1 MVASVFDAEVG
12 RAFERARSPALTPV
26 RVGRRTVRVA
36 SPFPSPEDWRDRW
49 IYFLLID
56 RFNNPAAPPRSA
68 PYDAQCGVFQ
78 GGTFEG
84 VRRQLDYLRRL
95 GAGAI
100 WLSPVLKNCQYD
112 ANTYHG
118 YGIQD
123 FLSIEPRFCRDPEAA
138 RRDPALAQRELRE
151 LVDAAHA
158 RGIYVILD
166 VVLNHAG
173 DVFEYKL
180 PDGSGVNEADWSWFP
195 YGIRWRDAN
204 GNGRGDWVL
213 APADPGPDAAVWPI
227 DLRRNELFRR
237 QGRGGEGGGDFAS
250 LKEFVTAFQEPD
262 PQGRVWFPV
271 RSALIR
277 ACQYL
282 IATLDVDGF
291 RIDTLKYVE
300 PDFALVFGNAMR
312 EFALSIGKRNFFTFG
327 EVYDE
332 EDKIARFVGRQA
344 TEDTDLMGVDA
355 ALDFPLFFRLPAMI
369 KGWLPP
375 SDIVAM
381 FERRKAVERDVLS
394 SHGEASRFFVTFLDN
409 HDQRNRFLYSAPDA
423 PMKYA
428 DQLTLGLA
436 LLFTLQGIPCLY
448 YGTEQGLCGR
458 GDEDSAVR
466 EALWGKPD
474 AFDRQHAFFQAVEA
488 LSAIRQAQPSLRYGR
503 QYFRPVSGDGVHFGV
518 SSFRGGV
525 LAFSRILN
533 EDETV
538 IVANTNTQDAWS
550 GEVLVDTALNPA
562 NALFDVAF
570 SNKSVGVSAPP
581 AGGRPSVV
589 LVKPAD
595 AVEITEVSR
604 GVTRGPAKAIRIAL
618 APMELQILRRAT
630 PRLQQRAV
638 SARGAAAP
646 LNRPSRRR

>member
-1 MVASVFDAEVG
+1 MLSSVFDAKVG
-12 RAFERARSPALTPV
+12 DAFERARSPAWNPV
-26 RVGRRTVRVA
+26 RLGRRTVRVA
-36 SPFPSPEDWRDRW
+36 APFPSPEDWRDRW

-56 RFNNPAAPPRSA
+56 RFNNPAAPPRSV

-84 VRRQLDYLRRL
+84 VGLQLDYLQRL
-95 GAGAI
+95 GVGAI
-100 WLSPVLKNCQYD
+100 WLSPVLKNCQY
-112 ANTYHG
+112 NPYTYHG

-123 FLSIEPRFCRDPEAA
+123 FLRIEPRFCRDPEAA
-138 RRDPALAQRELRE
+138 RRDPALAAAELRE
-151 LVDAAHA
+151 LVDAVHA

-173 DVFEYKL
+173 DVFEYVL
-180 PDGSGVNEADWSWFP
+180 PDGSGARDADWSWFP
-195 YGIRWRDAN
+195 YGIRWRDA
-204 GNGRGDWVL
+204 GGRGRAEWML
-213 APADPGPDAAVWPI
+213 APSKPAPDAAVWPSE
-227 DLRRNELFRR
+227 LRRNELFRR
-237 QGRGGEGGGDFAS
+237 QGRGGEAGGDFAS
-250 LKEFVTAFQEPD
+250 LKEFVTAFQEAD
-262 PQGRVWFPV
+262 PERGVWFPV

-277 ACQYL
+277 AYQYL

-312 EFALSIGKRNFFTFG
+312 EFALSIGKKNFFTFG

-332 EDKIARFVGRQA
+332 EDKIARFIGRQA
-344 TEDTDLMGVDA
+344 AEDTDLMGVDA

-375 SDIVAM
+375 SDVVAM

-409 HDQRNRFLYSAPDA
+409 HDQRSRFFYSAPDA
-423 PMKYA
+423 PMRHA
-428 DQLTLGLA
+428 DQVTLGAA

-474 AFDRQHAFFQAVEA
+474 AFDHEHAFFRAIGA
-488 LSAIRQAQPSLRYGR
+488 LSAIRQAEPSLRYGR
-503 QYFRPVSGDGVHFGV
+503 QYFRPISGDGVHFSV
-518 SSFRGGV
+518 SGFRGGV

-538 IVANTNTQDAWS
+538 IVANTSTQDAWT
-550 GEVLVDTALNPA
+550 GEVIVDAALNA
-562 NALFDVAF
+562 AGVLFDVAF
-570 SNKSVGVSAPP
+570 SNKWPDSSVRARGA
-581 AGGRPSVV
+581 APSVV
-589 LVKPAD
+589 LAKAVGG
-595 AVEITEVSR
+595 VEIVEV
-604 GVTRGPAKAIRIAL
+604 GGALTHGPAKVLRVSL
-618 APMELQILRRAT
+618 APVEVQILRR
-630 PRLQQRAV
+630 Q
-638 SARGAAAP
+638 AP
-646 LNRPSRRR
+646 